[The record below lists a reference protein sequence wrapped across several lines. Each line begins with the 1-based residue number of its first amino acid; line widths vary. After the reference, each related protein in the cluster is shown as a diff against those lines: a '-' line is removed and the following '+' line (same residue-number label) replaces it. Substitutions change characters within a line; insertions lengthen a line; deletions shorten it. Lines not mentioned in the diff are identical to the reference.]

1 MTNLGTVPTTP
12 PESGGELGLV
22 TGVDSTS
29 GLQGVIA
36 VKTKTYHISN
46 FGSMTPAGV
55 DCVDGYVTI
64 HDSTR
69 YSDATVQQLHTWTTS
84 RLPAVRDAALTELA
98 NREVQNWRNSN

>member
-1 MTNLGTVPTTP
+1 
-12 PESGGELGLV
+12 
-22 TGVDSTS
+22 
-29 GLQGVIA
+29 

-46 FGSMTPAGV
+46 FGNMAPSGV

-98 NREVQNWRNSN
+98 DRDLEEWRCRN